1 VTATAAAVATSPD
14 LAKETFRS
22 LRARMSPAVALA
34 GKFAGNGAVEVA
46 ADGCEVVLSD
56 GRRVLDFG
64 SYAVT
69 LLGHR
74 HPDVV
79 AAVAAQLDRM
89 PVSTRSLA
97 NPVAAAAAEEL
108 VGYLGGELP
117 RVYFGTNGADAVEV
131 AVKLA
136 RLVTERR
143 TVVAVRGAY
152 HGKTLGALALT
163 EHPRFRA
170 GLDTVLTDVSH
181 VDITDVDAVRRVAQQ
196 GDLAALVFEPVQG
209 ENGVVPLDVDVLAR
223 WVRDAHEAGAM
234 VVADEIQV
242 GLRRCGPRSIALDAG
257 LPVDAVL
264 VGKPLGGGVM
274 PVSAAVCTERL
285 YRPLLDDPYRHTAT
299 FSAQPLAMAAVPA
312 ALTALEANADNGTR
326 VSTRLAAGLAA
337 LRERHPD
344 VVTEVRGRGLIWGV
358 DLVTP
363 QHAGELL
370 IELARQSLLVSP
382 CLSRPE
388 TVRLLPPIVA
398 GPEEVDRALA
408 ALDRAVEH
416 ARATVP
422 EGEG

>member
-1 VTATAAAVATSPD
+1 VTATTPE
-14 LAKETFRS
+14 LAKDTFRT
-22 LRARMSPAVALA
+22 LRARMSPAMALA

-46 ADGCEVVLSD
+46 AEGCEVLLSD

-89 PVSTRSLA
+89 PVSTRSLG

-108 VGYLGGELP
+108 AGYLGGALP

-131 AVKLA
+131 AIKLA
-136 RLVTERR
+136 RLVTGRR

-170 GLDTVLTDVSH
+170 GLDDVLVGAEH
-181 VDITDVDAVRRVAQQ
+181 VDAADGDAVRRVAAR
-196 GDLAALVFEPVQG
+196 GDLAAVVFEPVQG
-209 ENGVVPLDVDVLAR
+209 ENGVVPLDPGVLAR
-223 WVRDAHEAGAM
+223 WAEDAGNAGAM
-234 VVADEIQV
+234 VIADEIQA
-242 GLRRCGPRSIALDAG
+242 GLRRCGPRSVALDAG

-274 PVSAAVCTERL
+274 PVSAAVCGERL
-285 YRPLLDDPYRHTAT
+285 YRPLVEDPFRHTAT

-312 ALTALEANADNGTR
+312 ALAALEANADNGTR
-326 VSTRLAAGLAA
+326 VAGWLDAGLAD

-344 VVTEVRGRGLIWGV
+344 VVAAVRGRGLIHGV
-358 DLVTP
+358 DFASP
-363 QHAGELL
+363 EHAGEVLV
-370 IELARQSLLVSP
+370 ELGRQSLLVSP

-388 TVRLLPPIVA
+388 TLRLLPPIIATQDDVR
-398 GPEEVDRALA
+398 RALA
-408 ALDRAVEH
+408 ALDKAVEH
-416 ARATVP
+416 ARASVP
-422 EGEG
+422 AVATGAPR